1 MTALERIQS
10 LIHVLPEKDRKLAN
24 TFIEKRQFESLY
36 ELVSSDIYKARKKAK
51 DSNVEEIEVSVIADM
66 SILKSE
72 IINYIDRLGWNDED
86 LIDEY
91 EEF

>member
-1 MTALERIQS
+1 MIY
-10 LIHVLPEKDRKLAN
+10 VLPEKDRRLAN

-51 DSNVEEIEVSVIADM
+51 DSNVEEIEISSIADM

-86 LIDEY
+86 LINEY